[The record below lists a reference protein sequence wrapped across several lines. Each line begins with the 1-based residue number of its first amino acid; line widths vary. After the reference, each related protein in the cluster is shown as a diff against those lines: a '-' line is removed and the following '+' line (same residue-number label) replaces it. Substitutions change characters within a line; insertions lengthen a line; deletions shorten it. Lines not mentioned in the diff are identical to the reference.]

1 MVTKV
6 DVAVIGGGPAGQL
19 AAMTAAQAGQHT
31 VLVEQEPHAGGECV
45 RRGTIPSKTLRE
57 AAVALSSFRARSG
70 GVVEL
75 TVGAHLQLAALM
87 QRKTEVIDAHERF
100 LTEQLARA
108 GVVTWHGRARFTSPT
123 QLEVGSVTGER
134 RQLEARAIVVATGSR
149 PRTPPD
155 VPIDHEHVLDSDSI
169 LSMTWLPRSLV
180 VLGSGVIASEY
191 ASIFQALGVKVT
203 MIDRAPRPL
212 GFLDAELADVFLD
225 DFTRA
230 GGTFRGERR
239 HTAIEFDGV
248 ESVTVRLDDGTVL
261 SAEKVLCSLGRV
273 ANVDGLGLSA
283 AGLTTNARGLLT
295 VDADLRTSVP
305 TIYAVGDVI
314 GPPSL
319 ASTSME
325 QGRRAM
331 RHWLGQPDRRGAET
345 IPAGVF
351 TIPELSCI
359 GLTEAAARQQGPV
372 IVGRAPFER
381 LARSHI
387 NAAPHGVLKLVCD
400 GEGRTILGVHVAGE
414 GAAELVHL
422 GQLAMSAKL
431 PVDTFVDDIFNFP
444 TYAEAYRLAAME
456 VIAQRRASSTTER
469 AA

>member
-1 MVTKV
+1 MVTSV
-6 DVAVIGGGPAGQL
+6 DVAVIGGGPAGQW
-19 AAMTAAQAGQHT
+19 AAMTAAEAGKAT
-31 VLVEQEPHAGGECV
+31 ILIEQEPHAGGECV

-57 AAVALSSFRARSG
+57 AALALSTFKAKSG

-75 TVGAHLQLAALM
+75 SFGAHLQLESLM
-87 QRKTEVIDAHERF
+87 RRKTEVIDAHERF

-108 GVVTWHGRARFTSPT
+108 GVVTWHGRARFVGRD
-123 QLEVGSVTGER
+123 QLEIVTVSGAR
-134 RQLEARAIVVATGSR
+134 RTLSARTIVVATGSR

-169 LSMTWLPRSLV
+169 LSMTYLPRSLA

-191 ASIFQALGVKVT
+191 ASIFQALGVQVT

-212 GFLDAELADVFLD
+212 GFLDAELSGVFLQ

-230 GGTFRGERR
+230 GGVFRGERR
-239 HTAIEFDGV
+239 HTSIEFDGV
-248 ESVTVRLDDGTVL
+248 EAVTVTLDDGSLVR
-261 SAEKVLCSLGRV
+261 AEKVLCSLGRV
-273 ANVDGLGLSA
+273 ANVAGLNLAA
-283 AGLTTNARGLLT
+283 AGLEVNGRGLLD
-295 VDADLRTSVP
+295 VDRELRTRVAS
-305 TIYAVGDVI
+305 IYAVGDVI

-331 RHWLGQPDRRGAET
+331 RHWLGQLDRHGAET

-359 GLTEAAARQQGPV
+359 GQTEAAARQVGPV
-372 IVGRAPFER
+372 VVGRASFDR

-387 NAAPHGVLKLVCD
+387 NAAPHGLLKLVCD
-400 GEGRTILGVHVAGE
+400 GEGRQLLGVHVAGE

-444 TYAEAYRLAAME
+444 TFAEAYRIAAME
-456 VIAQRRASSTTER
+456 VIAQRRPSSSR